1 MKIRVPT
8 RRFGRTGLAMPV
20 LSLGGMRF
28 QQSWSDLPADAIT
41 AASQANLRATL
52 EKAVAAGFH
61 HIETARYYGTSE
73 RQLGTVLEQVSDPQR
88 ILQTK
93 VPPNADPGVFEAE
106 LETSFER
113 LGLAGGGR
121 LDLLAIHGINLEE
134 HLHQT
139 LRPGGCL
146 EVVRRWQAEDR
157 IGHVGF
163 STHGSLAL
171 IEAAI
176 ATDQFDFINLHWYFI
191 RQDNRPAI
199 DRALAHDMGVFVISP
214 TDKGGHL
221 HSPSARMA
229 ELCAPLNPIVF
240 NDLFCLSAPGIH
252 TISVGAAHPG
262 DLEAHLEAVALLDG
276 AGGLVPPVVERLERA
291 RSEALAGT
299 LGETWLAT
307 WHQGLPEWTDT
318 PGEINLPVLLW
329 LHNLLEAWDLE
340 SFAKARYGLMG
351 QGGHWFPGANA
362 DAFESEAFESEAFEA
377 EVFEADASSP
387 TPGGGVDEAQLRGAL
402 SGSPWAAEIPAILR
416 QLKARLGG
424 QTVERL
430 TST

>member
-1 MKIRVPT
+1 MTLPR

-61 HIETARYYGTSE
+61 HIETARHYGTSE
-73 RQLGTVLEQVSDPQR
+73 RQLGTLLEQVRDPER

-93 VPPNADPGVFEAE
+93 VPPNPDPEVFEAE
-106 LETSFER
+106 LEISFER
-113 LGLAGGGR
+113 LGLEAGGR
-121 LDLLAIHGINLEE
+121 LDLLAIHGINREE
-134 HLHQT
+134 HLDQT
-139 LRPGGCL
+139 LRPGGCM
-146 EVVRRWQAEDR
+146 EVVRRWQAEGR

-176 ATDQFDFINLHWYFI
+176 ATDQFDYVNLHWYFI
-191 RQDNRPAI
+191 RQDIRPAI
-199 DRALAHDMGVFVISP
+199 DRALVHDMGVFVISP

-221 HSPSARMA
+221 HSPSARIA
-229 ELCAPLNPIVF
+229 ELCAPLHPIVF

-252 TISVGAAHPG
+252 TISVGAANPA
-262 DLEAHLEAVALLDG
+262 DLDAHLEAVALLD
-276 AGGLVPPVVERLERA
+276 AASSVLPPIVERLEQA
-291 RSEALAGT
+291 RSGALAWAR
-299 LGETWLAT
+299 GEAWSAT
-307 WHQGLPEWTDT
+307 WHQGLPEWWDT

-329 LHNLLEAWDLE
+329 LYNLLVAWDLE

-351 QGGHWFPGANA
+351 QGGHWFPGENA
-362 DAFESEAFESEAFEA
+362 DAFE
-377 EVFEADASSP
+377 ADGAQAAG
-387 TPGGGVDEAQLRGAL
+387 GGGVHEAQLREAL
-402 SGSPWAAEIPAILR
+402 VHSPWAAEIPGILR
-416 QLKARLGG
+416 QLKTRLGG
-424 QTVERL
+424 QTLQRL
-430 TST
+430 TKS